1 MSIGY
6 SSIELIGY
14 LGQDP
19 QPIQSGSDV
28 RGARFSIA
36 VKRVRT
42 DESGQRQE
50 TTEWFNVVAWDV
62 LAENCLNYLSKGSLV
77 FVVGK
82 PRTQQWTDQNGRQRE
97 QVQVLADKV
106 VFLNRPEAEAHQ
118 EE

>member
-19 QPIQSGSDV
+19 RPIQSGDQV
-28 RGARFSIA
+28 NGARFSIA
-36 VKRVRT
+36 VNRVWT
-42 DESGQRQE
+42 DESGQRRE
-50 TTEWFNVVAWDV
+50 TTEWFNVVAWNV

-82 PRTQQWTDQNGRQRE
+82 PRTQQWTDQQGGQRE
-97 QVQVLADKV
+97 QVQVLAHKV
-106 VFLNRPEAEAHQ
+106 VFLNRPEAEADQ
-118 EE
+118 EK